1 MASKLD
7 RLQKKGFKVNE
18 AALSKIAR
26 GDQEP
31 GGEYSEIN
39 IDDIEENPDNAL
51 YRELDTEEDIALLA
65 DDIRR
70 AGLLHNLVVFPKTGV
85 GGKYVLLSGERRLR
99 AARMAGLSEVPCIV
113 MELDLEEASFI
124 ALVEN
129 LQRNDLDF
137 LEESRGIA
145 QLIRLFGLS
154 QEECARRL
162 GKSQSAVANKLRLLR
177 LPEDVLNAMRNAG
190 LTERHGRALLRL
202 ETPDEQRAALAYILS
217 RDLNVA
223 ATDAYIDRLL
233 EAKAAPESER
243 QKTFILKDV
252 RVFLNTISHSLDLM
266 KQGGIDAGMQRQETD
281 DALILTINIPKV
293 RRREPDAQ
301 RGEPVPV
308 G

>member
-1 MASKLD
+1 MGKD
-7 RLQKKGFKVNE
+7 GKKGLGMGLGALFGEEYPSPQPEHEETAPDLLPIEKIEPRADQPRKRFDPE
-18 AALSKIAR
+18 ALEMLAESIRTYGLIQPITVRPLDSGFYQIIA
-26 GDQEP
+26 
-31 GGEYSEIN
+31 
-39 IDDIEENPDNAL
+39 
-51 YRELDTEEDIALLA
+51 
-65 DDIRR
+65 
-70 AGLLHNLVVFPKTGV
+70 
-85 GGKYVLLSGERRLR
+85 GERRWR
-99 AARMAGLSEVPCIV
+99 AARMAGLSEVPCII

-137 LEESRGIA
+137 LEEARGIA

-202 ETPDEQRAALAYILS
+202 ETPQEQREALAYILS

-223 ATDAYIDRLL
+223 ATDAYIERLL
-233 EAKAAPESER
+233 EAKTAPESEQ

-252 RVFLNTISHSLDLM
+252 RVFLNTISHSLNLM
-266 KQGGIDAGMQRQETD
+266 KQGGIDAGIQREETD
-281 DALILTINIPKV
+281 DSLILTISIPKA
-293 RRREPDAQ
+293 RQPSQ
-301 RGEPVPV
+301 NG
-308 G
+308 